1 MTTIKDKIEEM
12 VREAS
17 QEAQDRGL
25 LPQVTLPDVLVER
38 PQNPEHGDYAAT
50 APLKLARAARM
61 KPLVIAQHLVDL
73 LQPTEEIDTITM
85 APPGFINF
93 S

>member
-1 MTTIKDKIEEM
+1 MAIKDKIGEM
-12 VREAS
+12 IREAF

-25 LPQVTLPDVLVER
+25 LPQVTLPETIVER
-38 PQNPEHGDYAAT
+38 PQNPEHGDYAVT

-61 KPLVIAQHLVDL
+61 KPLAIAQRLVDL
-73 LQPTEEIDTITM
+73 LKP
-85 APPGFINF
+85 